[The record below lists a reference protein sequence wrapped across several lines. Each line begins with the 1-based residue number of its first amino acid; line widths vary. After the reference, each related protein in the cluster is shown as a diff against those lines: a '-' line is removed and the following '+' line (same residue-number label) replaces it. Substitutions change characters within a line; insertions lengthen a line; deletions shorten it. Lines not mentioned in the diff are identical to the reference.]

1 MVVAEMSGPES
12 GREEKSMG
20 CCQYFEPSV
29 GGADSFTVQ
38 MPRITFGRGTLA
50 EAGERAR
57 ALGMHRAA
65 LFTDPF
71 LAESAQVAKVRKSLK
86 AAGVE
91 AAVFSEVLIE
101 PGDEAVTQAT
111 RFLDQGNFDGLVS
124 VGGGSVMDTA
134 KAAMVYHRYPAT
146 FSAYFAPPIGEGKP
160 VPGPVLPHLACPTT
174 SGTGSETT
182 GLAVI
187 RIESLN
193 VKYVIASPH
202 ILPDEAIVD
211 PACTDTLPPM
221 VVASSGLDLMSHAI
235 ECYTARAY
243 TRWDKVDKPG
253 ARPMIQGANPW
264 SDLHA
269 REALRIVGE
278 YLERGVADS
287 KDTEARDRLMWGAT
301 LAGMAFGNCGTHL
314 PHAFSYAV
322 SNLVK
327 SWRAKDYPPGEGP
340 FIPHGVAVILNSPSV
355 FRFTAQAAPERHLEA
370 ADCLGADIR
379 DAAPEDAGEVVA
391 ARIIGLMKNIGIPN
405 GLGGVGLSV
414 EDAGALAETASSQ
427 RRAIG
432 NAPRDLNKNDIAG
445 VFSRAVSY
453 W

>member
-1 MVVAEMSGPES
+1 
-12 GREEKSMG
+12 MG
-20 CCQYFEPSV
+20 CCQYFEPSF
-29 GGADSFTVQ
+29 GGSESFTVE

-57 ALGMHRAA
+57 GLGMRRVA

-71 LAESAQVAKVRKSLK
+71 LAESAHVAKVIESLK
-86 AAGVE
+86 SAGID
-91 AAVFSEVLIE
+91 ATVFSEVLIE
-101 PGDEAVTQAT
+101 PGDEAVMQAT
-111 RFLDQGNFDGLVS
+111 KFLNQGNFDGVVS

-134 KAAMVYHRYPAT
+134 KAALVYHRYPAS
-146 FSAYFAPPIGEGKP
+146 FNAYFAPPIGEGQP
-160 VPGPVLPHLACPTT
+160 IPGPVLPHLACPTT

-182 GLAVI
+182 GLSVI
-187 RIESLN
+187 RIEAQN
-193 VKYVIASPH
+193 VKYVIGSRYM
-202 ILPDEAIVD
+202 LPDEAIVD

-221 VVASSGLDLMSHAI
+221 VIASSGFDLMSHAI

-243 TRWDKVDKPG
+243 TRWAKVNKPD

-278 YLERGVADS
+278 YLERGVSDA
-287 KDTEARDRLMWGAT
+287 KDTEARDKLMWGAT

-322 SNLVK
+322 TNQVK
-327 SWRAKDYPPGEGP
+327 SWRAKDYPKGDGP
-340 FIPHGVAVILNSPSV
+340 FIPHGIAVILNSPSV

-379 DAAPEDAGEVVA
+379 EATPDDAGEVVA
-391 ARIIGLMKNIGIPN
+391 GRIIGLMKNLGLPN
-405 GLGGVGLSV
+405 GLGGVGLSA
-414 EDAGALAETASSQ
+414 EDAGALAETASAQ
-427 RRAIG
+427 RRALG
-432 NAPRDLNKNDIAG
+432 NAPRDVNKNDIAG
-445 VFSRAVSY
+445 IFSKAVSY

>member
-1 MVVAEMSGPES
+1 
-12 GREEKSMG
+12 
-20 CCQYFEPSV
+20 
-29 GGADSFTVQ
+29 

-57 ALGMHRAA
+57 GLGMRRAA

-71 LAESAQVAKVRKSLK
+71 LAGSEHVAKVGDSLK
-86 AAGVE
+86 AAGVD
-91 AAVFSEVLIE
+91 ATVFSEVLIE
-101 PGDEAVTQAT
+101 PGDDAVMQAT
-111 RFLDQGNFDGLVS
+111 QFLSEGNFDGVVS
-124 VGGGSVMDTA
+124 VGGGSVLDTA
-134 KAAMVYHRYPAT
+134 KAAMIYHRYPAS
-146 FSAYFAPPIGEGKP
+146 FSAYFAPPIGEGQP

-182 GLAVI
+182 GLSVI

-193 VKYVIASPH
+193 VKYVIASRYL
-202 ILPDEAIVD
+202 LPNEAIVD
-211 PACTDTLPPM
+211 PACADSLPPM
-221 VVASSGLDLMSHAI
+221 VVASSGFDLMSHAI

-243 TRWDKVDKPG
+243 TRWAKVDKPG
-253 ARPMIQGANPW
+253 ARPIIQGANPW

-269 REALRIVGE
+269 REALRVVGE
-278 YLERGVADS
+278 YLERAVADV

-314 PHAFSYAV
+314 PHAFSYSV

-340 FIPHGVAVILNSPSV
+340 FIPHGIAVALNLPSV

-379 DAAPEDAGEVVA
+379 DAASDDAGEVVA
-391 ARIIGLMKNIGIPN
+391 GRIIGLMKNIGIPN
-405 GLGGVGLSV
+405 GLSGVGLSA
-414 EDAGALAETASSQ
+414 EDAGALAETASGQ
-427 RRAIG
+427 RRALG
-432 NAPRDLNKNDIAG
+432 NSPRDLNKNDIAG
-445 VFSRAVSY
+445 IFSRAERY

>member
-1 MVVAEMSGPES
+1 
-12 GREEKSMG
+12 MG

-29 GGADSFTVQ
+29 GGADSFTVE
-38 MPRITFGRGTLA
+38 MPRITFGRGSLG

-57 ALGMHRAA
+57 ALGMRRAA
-65 LFTDPF
+65 LFTDPY
-71 LAESAQVAKVRKSLK
+71 LAGSAHVANVKESLK
-86 AAGVE
+86 DAGVD
-91 AAVFSEVLIE
+91 AAVFPEVLIE
-101 PGDEAVTQAT
+101 PGDEAVMQAT
-111 RFLDQGNFDGLVS
+111 KFLDQGNFDGLVS
-124 VGGGSVMDTA
+124 VGGGSVIDTA
-134 KAAMVYHRYPAT
+134 KAAMIYHRYPAAFT
-146 FSAYFAPPIGEGKP
+146 AYFAPPVGEGQP

-182 GLAVI
+182 GLSVI
-187 RIESLN
+187 RIEALN
-193 VKYVIASPH
+193 VKYVIASRYL
-202 ILPDEAIVD
+202 LPDEAIVD
-211 PACTDTLPPM
+211 PACTDSLPPM
-221 VVASSGLDLMSHAI
+221 VVASSGFDLMSHAI

-243 TRWDKVDKPG
+243 TRWAKVDKPD

-269 REALRIVGE
+269 REALRIVGG
-278 YLERGVADS
+278 YLERGVADA

-327 SWRAKDYPPGEGP
+327 SWRAKDYPMGEGA

-355 FRFTAQAAPERHLEA
+355 FRFTAHSAPERHLEA

-379 DAAPEDAGEVVA
+379 DAVPDDAGEVVA
-391 ARIIGLMKNIGIPN
+391 DRIIGLMKTIGIPN
-405 GLGGVGLSV
+405 GLGGVGLSA
-414 EDAGALAETASSQ
+414 EDAGALSETASSQ

-432 NAPRDLNKNDIAG
+432 NAPRDLDKSDIAEI
-445 VFSRAVSY
+445 FARAVRY

>member
-1 MVVAEMSGPES
+1 
-12 GREEKSMG
+12 MG
-20 CCQYFEPSV
+20 CCQYFEPSK
-29 GGADSFTVQ
+29 GGAVSFTVQ
-38 MPRITFGRGTLA
+38 MPRITFGRGTLS
-50 EAGERAR
+50 ETGERAR
-57 ALGMHRAA
+57 ELGMSRAA

-71 LAESAQVAKVRKSLK
+71 LAGSEHVAKVRNSLK
-86 AAGVE
+86 AAGVD
-91 AAVFSEVLIE
+91 AAEYSEVLIE
-101 PGDEAVTQAT
+101 PGDDAVMQAT
-111 RFLDQGNFDGLVS
+111 QFLSEGNFDGVVS

-134 KAAMVYHRYPAT
+134 KAAMVYHRYPASVT
-146 FSAYFAPPIGEGKP
+146 AYFAPPIGEGQP
-160 VPGPVLPHLACPTT
+160 VPGPVMPHLACPTT
-174 SGTGSETT
+174 AGTGSETT
-182 GLAVI
+182 GLSVI

-193 VKYVIASPH
+193 VKYVIASRH

-211 PACTDTLPPM
+211 PACAESLPPM
-221 VVASSGLDLMSHAI
+221 VVASSGFDLMSHAI

-243 TRWDKVDKPG
+243 TRWPKVDKPG

-269 REALRIVGE
+269 REALRVVSE
-278 YLERGVADS
+278 YLERGVSDS

-301 LAGMAFGNCGTHL
+301 LSGMAFGNCGTHL

-322 SNLVK
+322 SKLVK

-340 FIPHGVAVILNSPSV
+340 FIPHGIAVILNSPSV

-370 ADCLGADIR
+370 ADCLGADVR

-391 ARIIGLMKNIGIPN
+391 GRIIGLMKNIGIPN
-405 GLGGVGLSV
+405 GLGGVGLSA
-414 EDAGALAETASSQ
+414 EDAGALAETACAQ

-445 VFSRAVSY
+445 IFSQAVTY

>member
-1 MVVAEMSGPES
+1 
-12 GREEKSMG
+12 MG

-29 GGADSFTVQ
+29 GGAESFTVE

-57 ALGMHRAA
+57 DLGMRRAA

-71 LAESAQVAKVRKSLK
+71 LAESEHVAGVSKSLK
-86 AAGVE
+86 AVGVDV
-91 AAVFSEVLIE
+91 AVFSEVLIE
-101 PGDEAVTQAT
+101 PGDESVMSASK
-111 RFLDQGNFDGLVS
+111 FLDEGRFDGVVS

-134 KAAMVYHRYPAT
+134 KAAMVYHRYPAG
-146 FSAYFAPPIGEGKP
+146 FSTYFAPPVGEGQP
-160 VPGPVLPHLACPTT
+160 IPGPVLPHLACPTT

-182 GLAVI
+182 GLSVI
-187 RIESLN
+187 RFESLN
-193 VKYVIASPH
+193 VKYVMASRH

-211 PACTDTLPPM
+211 PACTDSLPPM
-221 VVASSGLDLMSHAI
+221 VIASSGFDLMSHAI

-243 TRWDKVDKPG
+243 TRWARVGKPN

-278 YLERGVADS
+278 YLERGVADAS
-287 KDTEARDRLMWGAT
+287 DAEARDRLMWGAT
-301 LAGMAFGNCGTHL
+301 IAGMAFGNCGTHL

-327 SWRAKDYPPGEGP
+327 AWRAKDYPPGEGP

-379 DAAPEDAGEVVA
+379 DAAPDDAGEVVA
-391 ARIIGLMKNIGIPN
+391 GRIIGLMKSIGLPN
-405 GLGGVGLSV
+405 GLGGVGLSE
-414 EDAGALAETASSQ
+414 EDAGALAETASGQ

-445 VFSRAVSY
+445 IFSGAVSY

>member
-1 MVVAEMSGPES
+1 
-12 GREEKSMG
+12 MG

-29 GGADSFTVQ
+29 GGADSFTVE
-38 MPRITFGRGTLA
+38 MPRITFGRGSLG

-57 ALGMHRAA
+57 ALGMRRAA
-65 LFTDPF
+65 LFTDPY
-71 LAESAQVAKVRKSLK
+71 LAGSAHVANVKESLK
-86 AAGVE
+86 DAGVD
-91 AAVFSEVLIE
+91 AAVFPEVLIE
-101 PGDEAVTQAT
+101 PGDEAVMQAT
-111 RFLDQGNFDGLVS
+111 NFLDQGNFDGLVS
-124 VGGGSVMDTA
+124 VGGGSVIDTA
-134 KAAMVYHRYPAT
+134 KAAMIYHRYPAAFT
-146 FSAYFAPPIGEGKP
+146 AYFAPPVGEGQP

-182 GLAVI
+182 GLSVI
-187 RIESLN
+187 RIEALN
-193 VKYVIASPH
+193 VKYVIASRYL
-202 ILPDEAIVD
+202 LPDEAIVD
-211 PACTDTLPPM
+211 PACTDSLPPM
-221 VVASSGLDLMSHAI
+221 VVASSGFDLMSHAI

-243 TRWDKVDKPG
+243 TRWAKVDKPD

-278 YLERGVADS
+278 YLERGVSDA

-327 SWRAKDYPPGEGP
+327 SWRAKDYPMGEGA

-355 FRFTAQAAPERHLEA
+355 FRFTAQSAPERHLEA

-379 DAAPEDAGEVVA
+379 DAVPDDAGEVVA
-391 ARIIGLMKNIGIPN
+391 DRIIGLMKTIGIPN
-405 GLGGVGLSV
+405 GLGGVGLSA
-414 EDAGALAETASSQ
+414 EDAGALSETASSQ

-432 NAPRDLNKNDIAG
+432 NAPRDLDKSDIAEI
-445 VFSRAVSY
+445 FARAVRY

>member
-1 MVVAEMSGPES
+1 
-12 GREEKSMG
+12 MG

-29 GGADSFTVQ
+29 GGADSFTVE

-57 ALGMHRAA
+57 GLGMRRAA

-71 LAESAQVAKVRKSLK
+71 LAGSAHVAKVIESLK
-86 AAGVE
+86 SAGID

-111 RFLDQGNFDGLVS
+111 KFLNEGNFDGVVS

-134 KAAMVYHRYPAT
+134 KAALVYHRYPASFT
-146 FSAYFAPPIGEGKP
+146 AYFAPPIGEGQP
-160 VPGPVLPHLACPTT
+160 IPGPVLPHLACPTT

-182 GLAVI
+182 GLSVI
-187 RIESLN
+187 RIEALN
-193 VKYVIASPH
+193 VKYVFGSRYM
-202 ILPDEAIVD
+202 LPDEAVVD

-221 VVASSGLDLMSHAI
+221 VIASTGFDLMSHAI

-243 TRWDKVDKPG
+243 TCWAKMNKPN

-278 YLERGVADS
+278 YLERGVSDA
-287 KDTEARDRLMWGAT
+287 KDTEARDKLMWGAT

-322 SNLVK
+322 TNLVK
-327 SWRAKDYPPGEGP
+327 SWRAKDYPKGEGP

-379 DAAPEDAGEVVA
+379 DAAPDDAGEVVA
-391 ARIIGLMKNIGIPN
+391 GRIIELMKNLGLPN
-405 GLGGVGLSV
+405 GLGGVGLSA
-414 EDAGALAETASSQ
+414 EDAGALAETASAQ
-427 RRAIG
+427 RRALG
-432 NAPRDLNKNDIAG
+432 NAPRDVNKNDIAG
-445 VFSRAVSY
+445 IFSKAVSY